1 MRSLLLLAVSPS
13 VALFDTFWMEE
24 PQEQLY
30 SLNGAPIPDYGGDP
44 SWLEWEDGPNS
55 AEEFDHGNPPE
66 LCDIRR
72 ATVEEWEAE
81 KLWEGIHPIIVMN
94 VTDGWAANTKWKK
107 QEMLHHYPDAEATMG
122 ATRIVG
128 DYGPDAAG
136 KHLTLTTLKE
146 FITEHMYHHDRYFFD
161 RKIAIPEG
169 MLKDCHFPM
178 PTRRFL
184 EDPDKAAGAGWAP
197 SKKAKVRKIPAREVW
212 RDHLAISIG
221 ADLQGL
227 TLHHHREAWNIVI
240 FGAKRWILWDNA
252 RWKNNSTRQAAFA
265 RDPDGH
271 QYRGHEWIQELLPSK
286 MRQYEIINYGYD
298 CIQRA
303 GEMMFVPERW
313 MHMVVNIGDTVSVIS
328 EIGLGIGEGKK
339 PEDFLYDPLE
349 SSSSDDEEEWSSDD
363 EDEYGNV
370 WDSEDEEYV
379 HPFDLPID
387 DPRRSRGIH
396 SRSTAS

>member
-1 MRSLLLLAVSPS
+1 
-13 VALFDTFWMEE
+13 
-24 PQEQLY
+24 
-30 SLNGAPIPDYGGDP
+30 
-44 SWLEWEDGPNS
+44 
-55 AEEFDHGNPPE
+55 
-66 LCDIRR
+66 
-72 ATVEEWEAE
+72 
-81 KLWEGIHPIIVMN
+81 
-94 VTDGWAANTKWKK
+94 
-107 QEMLHHYPDAEATMG
+107 MG
-122 ATRIVG
+122 STRIVG

-136 KHLTLTTLKE
+136 KHLTLTTMKVRMLVAAGNYSQRSHTIFAQE

-161 RKIAIPEG
+161 RKIAIPKG
-169 MLKDCHFPM
+169 MLEGRSDLTRNALIPCQLTLYWTRKLENIDCHFPM

-184 EDPDKAAGAGWAP
+184 EDPDRAAGAAWAP
-197 SKKAKVRKIPAREVW
+197 SKKAKVRKIPSRELW

-227 TLHHHREAWNIVI
+227 TLHHHREAWNVVI

-252 RWKNNSTRQAAFA
+252 RWKDNSTRQAAFA

-271 QYRGHEWIQELLPSK
+271 QFRGHEWIRELLPDE
-286 MRQYEIINYGYD
+286 MRQYEIINHGYD

-339 PEDFLYDPLE
+339 PEDFLYDPME
-349 SSSSDDEEEWSSDD
+349 SSSDDEEEWSDD
-363 EDEYGNV
+363 EDEHGNI

-379 HPFDLPID
+379 HPFDLPIN
-387 DPRRSRGIH
+387 DPRRSRGIYA
-396 SRSTAS
+396 RSAPR